1 MVTHH
6 PQEAETLLHP
16 SGITDP
22 TTTRLSVANSPGV
35 SPSSHMGGE
44 MRESQYSSAPLN
56 QSYNHYEG
64 SGPPSPQ
71 GTTPSPYRD
80 GPNGEKEVPLESGY
94 GKKAPRR
101 FKQPWFWIL
110 VCLFAVVIVLVAVIV
125 PVYYKVIMPKR
136 NTAQSSVSGSASTTA
151 DPQPTQS
158 ETPRVTITG
167 GDGSQV
173 TTESGSTFVYNNS
186 FGGFWYYDPKDP
198 FSNKAQAQSWS
209 PPLNQSWKFGT
220 DQIRGV
226 NLGGWLVLEP
236 FISPAL
242 YEPYMNA
249 SIPAID
255 EWTLCESL
263 ANDPSS
269 GGVAKVIEEHYK
281 TFVHFQTEEDFAQIA
296 SAELNWVRI
305 PMPYWAIEVYP
316 GEPFLEG
323 VAWKYFLK
331 AIEWARKYGLRIK
344 LDLHTAPGSQNAYNH
359 SGMMG
364 RVGWLNGTMGIANAQ
379 RTLNYIRIF
388 TQFISQP
395 QYKDIVPIFGIVNE
409 TPTGTIPRNPLERF
423 HLEAHNMI
431 RNITGLGEGNG
442 PWISVHDGFDPLER
456 WADFMPG
463 SDRVMI
469 SSDSHP
475 YYSFGDQDTSSPTTQ
490 TRKPCNS
497 RARLF
502 NESMATFGMTISGE
516 FSNAFNDCG
525 LFLNG
530 VNLGARYDGTFRYY
544 NGPNAGAGSCVKW
557 MDQRLWSAAEKEAI
571 KQFALSSF
579 DAYQV

>member
-1 MVTHH
+1 MATHH
-6 PQEAETLLHP
+6 PQQAETPLHLD
-16 SGITDP
+16 GTADP
-22 TTTRLSVANSPGV
+22 VTTRSSVVNSLGV
-35 SPSSHMGGE
+35 PSSSHKGGE
-44 MRESQYSSAPLN
+44 IREPPYSSAILN
-56 QSYNHYEG
+56 PSYDPYGG
-64 SGPPSPQ
+64 SGTPLFQ
-71 GTTPSPYRD
+71 GMTPSVYQD
-80 GPNGEKEVPLESGY
+80 SPNDEKEVPVESRY
-94 GKKAPRR
+94 SEKESKRPKR
-101 FKQPWFWIL
+101 PWFWVL
-110 VCLFAVVIVLVAVIV
+110 VGLLALTIVLVAVIV
-125 PVYYKVIMPKR
+125 PVYYKVINPKN
-136 NTAQSSVSGSASTTA
+136 NTAQSSVSAT
-151 DPQPTQS
+151 PQPTQS
-158 ETPRVTITG
+158 EAPQLTITG

-186 FGGFWYYDPKDP
+186 FGGFWYYDHKDP
-198 FSNKAQAQSWS
+198 FSNKARAQSWS

-255 EWTLCESL
+255 EWTLCQNL
-263 ANDPSS
+263 ANDSSS

-281 TFVHFQTEEDFAQIA
+281 TFVVGL
-296 SAELNWVRI
+296 SWVRI

-344 LDLHTAPGSQNAYNH
+344 LDLHTVPGSQNAYNH

-379 RTLNYIRIF
+379 RSLNYIRIF

-395 QYKDIVPIFGIVNE
+395 QYKDVVPIFGIINE
-409 TPTGTIPRNPLERF
+409 TPMYIFPRDSLERF
-423 HLEAHNMI
+423 YLEAHNMV
-431 RNITGLGEGNG
+431 RNITGIGEGNG
-442 PWISVHDGFDPLER
+442 PWISVYDGFGSLAH

-463 SDRVMI
+463 SDRVMV
-469 SSDSHP
+469 DSHS
-475 YYSFGDQDTSSPTTQ
+475 YYSFENQDISSPTTQ

-525 LFLNG
+525 FFLNG
-530 VNLGARYDGTFRYY
+530 VNLGARYDGTFRFY
-544 NGPNAGAGSCVKW
+544 NGSNAGAGSCVKW